1 MPLAL
6 KPSRWDGQQHSSKIG
21 LFLCRRWISHC
32 GDFLLPNY
40 TADLLAKNVIYI
52 GPWPW
57 STPGSSRT
65 SAPELF
71 CPTCCL
77 PGVLH
82 IHLKSHSKVDMPT
95 DTSYFVN
102 IRNTGIM
109 SWFFSLFFCLFLLV
123 STKKQFCHFHCNSVH
138 FGTKGK
144 VTLTEIFTPIL

>member
-6 KPSRWDGQQHSSKIG
+6 KPSRWDGQHHSSKIG
-21 LFLCRRWISHC
+21 LFLCRHWISHC
-32 GDFLLPNY
+32 GDSLLPNY
-40 TADLLAKNVIYI
+40 TVDLLTKNVIYI
-52 GPWPW
+52 GLWPW
-57 STPGSSRT
+57 STPGTSRT
-65 SAPELF
+65 CAPELF

-82 IHLKSHSKVDMPT
+82 IHLKFHSKVDMPA

-102 IRNTGIM
+102 IRNTAIM
-109 SWFFSLFFCLFLLV
+109 SWFFSLCCLFLSV